1 MEQGNLPRTRA
12 LPRLP
17 RHGKP
22 RVSRRVPG
30 SVCLLCPS
38 IATPCPLL
46 AVRLST
52 GMAEALQLLE
62 GPAGTWGWAPRPSLG
77 GSRTAPP
84 QSSPACGTFCGLRGA
99 REVSEQQNKG
109 LVPPLQAPLCAV
121 PAWSSRGDALGLIR
135 TKRVAKAARGRT
147 CLHLWWL
154 RRLELLWLCL
164 QLEKSPA
171 SEVSPQS
178 RG

>member
-52 GMAEALQLLE
+52 GMAEALRLLE
-62 GPAGTWGWAPRPSLG
+62 GPDGTWGWAPRPSLG
-77 GSRTAPP
+77 GVPHGT
-84 QSSPACGTFCGLRGA
+84 SP
-99 REVSEQQNKG
+99 V
-109 LVPPLQAPLCAV
+109 
-121 PAWSSRGDALGLIR
+121 I
-135 TKRVAKAARGRT
+135 
-147 CLHLWWL
+147 HWL
-154 RRLELLWLCL
+154 RHLLWLQRC
-164 QLEKSPA
+164 QGG
-171 SEVSPQS
+171 V
-178 RG
+178 